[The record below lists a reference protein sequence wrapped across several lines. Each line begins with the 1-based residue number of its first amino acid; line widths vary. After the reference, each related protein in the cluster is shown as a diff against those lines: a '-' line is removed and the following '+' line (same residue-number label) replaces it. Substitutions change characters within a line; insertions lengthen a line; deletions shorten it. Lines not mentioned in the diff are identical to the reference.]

1 MKQTSKVLSIFITF
15 SILLLF
21 IPFRGLSQA
30 DYFYPQAPESAA
42 DEDTVTA
49 NPDSVK
55 QPPQHLI
62 QAGIYL
68 IARAYGDSV
77 VLRWGAEDYVTQR
90 TLDEDGLMI
99 VRYDYTPVGNDP
111 LCDTLVADLRPWTL
125 EQFEAAYPQ
134 EDSIARM
141 AMGVMYSKSGLR
153 PDQTK
158 SAPGTFGS
166 FYEIYQDQQTKQ
178 AFRMLLAEWRKD
190 IADRM
195 AMRWVDRN
203 VRPGHEYEYIV
214 RPIEYDSTL
223 QLIIAPAVLSV
234 KNDRFIKPPYD
245 IKIGDTIVSH
255 CHLRLWWENRG
266 ISSFEIDRRRVGEE
280 GWTRINKLPY
290 WNMQP
295 EVDGQEIESD
305 SLDCFYG
312 DVLPEPGDYEYRIW
326 GHDPFG
332 DLTNPSPIYRTHVP
346 DMQAPRAPE
355 LVLVEIDRQDSTDL
369 SKKVMATFHFEK
381 DTLED
386 DFIGFM
392 PMYYNEHITGQ
403 EWRKLAPEMLPP
415 GDSLF
420 TCDMTGYST
429 GMVIVAAYDTAQN
442 ISYSLPRMV
451 QIKDVKAPSPM
462 RNFKAEASIEDGTIT
477 LTWEPDTL
485 DFDIEY
491 YEVLFANDTTHSFIL
506 LNQGKLTEPHY
517 VDTVAMDVNQK
528 YIYYKVRAIDYS
540 SNQSEDTPPLQV
552 LRPTRLIPDAP
563 HLLSSSSDSLGIHME
578 WACSNEQIVDHH
590 ILLRRLDG
598 QERWDTLAVFPA
610 DSVIAW
616 GNSVSYTDTPSYNRQ
631 LDYQYCMETFS
642 CFDISS
648 GHSLVLSMRYAGPI
662 IQQIPIRLEGGFL
675 TSSDETELSWEIN
688 GGKPVE
694 GDWYICIYRK
704 GPRDENY
711 SFWISVPAGTTGR
724 RSSLLMPGET
734 EQFYVILRF
743 SDGRESLMSNEVT
756 VMCPPD
762 ADK

>member
-1 MKQTSKVLSIFITF
+1 MKKTSKVLSIFLSL
-15 SILLLF
+15 SIVLLF
-21 IPFRGLSQA
+21 VPFRGMGRA
-30 DYFYPQAPESAA
+30 DFVRPHSPGLPDDDDTLVGLTDSIPQ
-42 DEDTVTA
+42 
-49 NPDSVK
+49 N
-55 QPPQHLI
+55 QRLI

-99 VRYDYTPVGNDP
+99 VRYDYTPEGNDP
-111 LCDTLVADLRPWTL
+111 VCDTLVADLRPWTL

-141 AMGVMYSKSGLR
+141 AMGVMYSKSGVR

-158 SAPGTFGS
+158 AAPGTLGS
-166 FYEIYQDQQTKQ
+166 FYEIYQDQQMKQ

-190 IADRM
+190 VAERM

-214 RPIEYDSTL
+214 RPIEYDSTM
-223 QLIIAPAVLSV
+223 QLLIAPAVLTV
-234 KNDRFIKPPYD
+234 KNDRYIKPPYD
-245 IKIGDTIVSH
+245 IRIGDTIVSH

-266 ISSFEIDRRRVGEE
+266 LSSFEIDRRRAGEE

-295 EVDGQEIESD
+295 EVDGQEINQD

-312 DVLPEPGDYEYRIW
+312 DVVPEPGDYEYRIW

-332 DLTNPSPIYRTHVP
+332 DLTYPSPVYRTHVP
-346 DMQAPRAPE
+346 DMEAPRAPE

-381 DTLED
+381 DTLEE
-386 DFIGFM
+386 DFTGFM
-392 PMYYNEHITGQ
+392 PMYYNEQMTGK
-403 EWRKLAPEMLPP
+403 EWRNLAPQMLSP
-415 GDSLF
+415 GDTTF

-442 ISYSLPRMV
+442 VSYSLPRMV

-462 RNFKAEASIEDGTIT
+462 RNFKAEPNVEDGTIT
-477 LTWEPDTL
+477 LTWEPDSA

-491 YEVLFANDTTHSFIL
+491 YEVLFANDTTHSFML
-506 LNQGKLTEPHY
+506 LTKGKLSEPRY

-528 YIYYKVRAIDYS
+528 YIYYKVRAVDYS
-540 SNQSEDTPPLQV
+540 TNQGEDTPPLQV
-552 LRPTRLIPDAP
+552 LRPTRLIPEAP

-578 WACSNEQIVDHH
+578 WACSNEQIADRH
-590 ILLRRLDG
+590 ILLRRLEG
-598 QERWDTLAVFPA
+598 QEQWDTLAVYPA
-610 DSVIAW
+610 DSLRAW
-616 GNSVSYTDTPSYNRQ
+616 DNSVKYTDRPAFNRQ
-631 LDYQYCMETFS
+631 KDYQYCMETFS

-648 GHSLVLSMRYAGPI
+648 GHSLVLSMRYAGSRYMA
-662 IQQIPIRLEGGFL
+662 IPIRLEGGFL
-675 TSSDETELSWEIN
+675 TKSNETELTWEIN
-688 GGKPVE
+688 DGKPLE

-704 GPRDENY
+704 GPNDDNFQ
-711 SFWISVPAGTTGR
+711 FWISVPKETTQR
-724 RSSLLMPGET
+724 RHSLLRPGQM
-734 EQFYVILRF
+734 EQYYIHLRF
-743 SDGRESLMSNEVT
+743 RDGRESTMSNEVT
-756 VMCPPD
+756 VMRPPRSD
-762 ADK
+762 E